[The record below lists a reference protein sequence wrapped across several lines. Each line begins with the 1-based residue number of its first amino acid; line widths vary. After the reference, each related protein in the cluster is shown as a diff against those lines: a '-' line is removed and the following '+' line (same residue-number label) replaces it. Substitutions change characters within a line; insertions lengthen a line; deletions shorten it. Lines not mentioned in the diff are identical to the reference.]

1 MMRLHRYRL
10 HGRRT
15 SHFTRVVLIVAHEL
29 DVSIDL
35 VHVDDLF
42 SLDPDHYGGH
52 PALKVP
58 CLHVGETMHVGAQNI
73 ARVLRRSSAHG
84 SRVLFAEAI
93 DDDLVRNAEEL
104 VWTAMGLEVHVV
116 LGRMASRA
124 EDDPLLRKSRVALT
138 NVLAWLEPRLAS
150 ILERLP
156 PRHTS
161 LLEIALFCL
170 IEHVSLRATVSIE
183 DRPRLRAFATT
194 FGERASARATDPR

>member
-1 MMRLHRYRL
+1 MMRL

-29 DVSIDL
+29 EVPVDL

-42 SLDPDHYGGH
+42 SHEPNDYGGH

-58 CLHVGETMHVGAQNI
+58 CLHLGETVHVGAQNI

-84 SRVLFAEAI
+84 SRVTFPEAI
-93 DDDLVRNAEEL
+93 DDDLARNAEEL

-124 EDDPLLRKSRVALT
+124 DDDPLLRKSRVALT
-138 NVLAWLEPRLAS
+138 NVLAWLETRLAS

-156 PRHTS
+156 PRRTS

-170 IEHVSLRATVSIE
+170 IEHVSLRATVSL
-183 DRPRLRAFATT
+183 DPFPRLRAFATT
-194 FGERASARATDPR
+194 FGERDSARATDPR